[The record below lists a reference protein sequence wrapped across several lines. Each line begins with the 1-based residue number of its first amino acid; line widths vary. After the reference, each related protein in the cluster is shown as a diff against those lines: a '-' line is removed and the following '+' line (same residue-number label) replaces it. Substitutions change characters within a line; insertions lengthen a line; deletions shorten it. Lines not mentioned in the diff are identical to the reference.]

1 MAQLI
6 SLSVVSL
13 QAEVIRVWGY
23 VELQLVSARLSAY
36 VRDQQLQ
43 TINTS
48 SRKPMAR
55 LMKCRRNMH
64 EFNVTHFAS
73 FSEIYCYKTK

>member
-13 QAEVIRVWGY
+13 QAEIIRVWGY

-36 VRDQQLQ
+36 VRD
-43 TINTS
+43 
-48 SRKPMAR
+48 
-55 LMKCRRNMH
+55 
-64 EFNVTHFAS
+64 
-73 FSEIYCYKTK
+73 

>member
-48 SRKPMAR
+48 SRKPMNYA
-55 LMKCRRNMH
+55 H
-64 EFNVTHFAS
+64 EM
-73 FSEIYCYKTK
+73 